1 MHRDAWECG
10 DTRVTRSQLA
20 RMAKREAVPSG
31 APAKARRSESKPY
44 ERFKAWTACHQ
55 LVLAVY
61 RETETWP
68 SSETYGLTAQARR
81 AAFSAALNL
90 AEGSAKRGAR
100 EFRRYLDIS
109 LGSLS
114 ELACIL
120 LIARD
125 VGVMGG
131 SAFGEAE
138 VLRDHASRL
147 TWGLY
152 RALRRRLAP
161 TENGAST

>member
-1 MHRDAWECG
+1 
-10 DTRVTRSQLA
+10 VTRAGKASYLA
-20 RMAKREAVPSG
+20 GMARREAVSAV
-31 APAKARRSESKPY
+31 APAKARLGASRPY

-61 RETETWP
+61 RETEMWP
-68 SSETYGLTAQARR
+68 NSETYGLTAQARR

-100 EFRRYLDIS
+100 EFRRYLDMS

-120 LIARD
+120 VIARD

-131 SAFGEAE
+131 SAFGEVE

-147 TWGLY
+147 TWGLH
-152 RALRRRLAP
+152 RALRRQLAMGDAAN
-161 TENGAST
+161 T

>member
-1 MHRDAWECG
+1 
-10 DTRVTRSQLA
+10 
-20 RMAKREAVPSG
+20 MAKIEAVSAV
-31 APAKARRSESKPY
+31 APPKARRRESKPY
-44 ERFKAWTACHQ
+44 ERFKAWAACHQ

-61 RETETWP
+61 RETGTWP
-68 SSETYGLTAQARR
+68 RSETHGLTAQARH

-100 EFRRYLDIS
+100 EFRRYLDMS

-125 VGVMGG
+125 VGVLDG
-131 SAFGEAE
+131 SAFGEVE

-152 RALRRRLAP
+152 RALRRQLAP
-161 TENGAST
+161 TQNGAST

>member
-1 MHRDAWECG
+1 M
-10 DTRVTRSQLA
+10 
-20 RMAKREAVPSG
+20 
-31 APAKARRSESKPY
+31 
-44 ERFKAWTACHQ
+44 
-55 LVLAVY
+55 
-61 RETETWP
+61 WP
-68 SSETYGLTAQARR
+68 NSETYGLTAQARR

-100 EFRRYLDIS
+100 EFRRYLDMS

-120 LIARD
+120 VIARD

-131 SAFGEAE
+131 SAFGEVE

-147 TWGLY
+147 TWGLH
-152 RALRRRLAP
+152 RALRRQLAMGDAAN
-161 TENGAST
+161 T